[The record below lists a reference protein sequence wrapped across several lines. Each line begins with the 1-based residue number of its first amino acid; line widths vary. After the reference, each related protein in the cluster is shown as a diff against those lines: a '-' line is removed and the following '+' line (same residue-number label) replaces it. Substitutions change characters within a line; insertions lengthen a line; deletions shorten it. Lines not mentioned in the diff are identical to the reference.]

1 MNFIIFDMEW
11 NCVSDVRVSEMGEY
25 YNVISEKT
33 ICFDEIIEIGAV
45 KVNEKMELIDEFRA
59 FVKPHIYKK
68 INPRVEKLT
77 KITEEELESGL
88 KFKEVLKSFSEWM
101 GNNYIL
107 CSWSDEDIRT
117 LFRNIEYYYDG
128 YNMDKLVLPYMDIQ
142 KYCCTLLGHKKRKSL
157 SYIAKERGIK
167 VIGKKIHQA
176 IDDSKVTYEIFKKLY
191 DKNRIQPYIAEDIN
205 YFFKSIDENIDESI
219 DYDFNN
225 QEVELDGEPLTNSIM
240 DLLGGIKIV
249 ES

>member
-11 NCVSDVRVSEMGEY
+11 NCVSDVRVSEMRDY

-45 KVNEKMELIDEFRA
+45 KVNKNMELVDEFRA

-68 INPRVEKLT
+68 ISPRVEKLT
-77 KITEEELESGL
+77 KITEEELEGGL
-88 KFKEVLKSFSEWM
+88 EFKEALKCFSEWM
-101 GNNYIL
+101 GNDYIL

-142 KYCCTLLGHKKRKSL
+142 KYCCTLLGHKKRKRL
-157 SYIAKERGIK
+157 SYIANERGIK
-167 VIGKKIHQA
+167 ITGKKMHQA
-176 IDDSKVTYEIFKKLY
+176 IDDSKVTHEIFKKLY
-191 DKNRIQPYIAEDIN
+191 DENRIQPYITKDIN
-205 YFFKSIDENIDESI
+205 YFFKSIDENIDDSS
-219 DYDFNN
+219 DYDFDN
-225 QEVELDGEPLTNSIM
+225 QEIELDSEPLTNSLM